1 MKKTRLTNQTFDFV
15 FWLFSQE
22 IQTYT
27 FSELERLVFF
37 EIRHKITFANAK
49 FSNGI
54 LQKKAVSLTVSQMH
68 VLKEI
73 IHTIISQL
81 DGLYLAVASEIIL
94 KNE

>member
-1 MKKTRLTNQTFDFV
+1 MKKIRITNQTFEFV

-22 IQTYT
+22 IKTQK

-37 EIRHKITFANAK
+37 EIRHKITVANTK
-49 FSNGI
+49 FLNGF
-54 LQKKAVSLTVSQMH
+54 LSKKAVSLTPPQMH

-73 IHTIISQL
+73 ICTIRPHL

-94 KNE
+94 K